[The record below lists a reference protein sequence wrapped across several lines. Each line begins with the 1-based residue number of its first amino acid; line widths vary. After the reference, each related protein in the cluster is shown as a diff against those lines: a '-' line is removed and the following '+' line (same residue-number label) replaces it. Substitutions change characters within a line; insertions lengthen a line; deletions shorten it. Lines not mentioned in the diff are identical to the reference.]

1 MLAASSH
8 FARIRA
14 IAVTLYQPLNLLMPH
29 VQPKRPGCQNKKG
42 GKRAIRNNNDLIRH
56 ILHGFALY
64 QQVAHSYPFTESEQA
79 RTRSYPNSKDHESEM
94 P

>member
-1 MLAASSH
+1 MLAATSH

-64 QQVAHSYPFTESEQA
+64 
-79 RTRSYPNSKDHESEM
+79 
-94 P
+94 